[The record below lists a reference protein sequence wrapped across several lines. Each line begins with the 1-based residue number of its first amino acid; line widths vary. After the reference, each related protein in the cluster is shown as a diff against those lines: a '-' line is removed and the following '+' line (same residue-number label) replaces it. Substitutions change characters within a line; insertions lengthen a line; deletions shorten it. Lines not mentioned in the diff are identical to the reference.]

1 MPRPNLSRRDFVKAS
16 AAAAITAPILGACS
30 RTPLAAPATVQ
41 AAAYTAGSDQIRIGL
56 IGAGGRGTGATIE
69 ALRADPGSVLVS
81 VGDIFPDRADSALT
95 HIREELKESAAAKVR
110 VTPDS
115 TFIGLDAYQ
124 KVIASGVDLVILTG
138 YPGFRPEHLRAAV
151 DAGKHVFAEKPLAV
165 DSPGLRSVYES
176 AAKAKQKN
184 LALMVGLCWRH
195 NAGMRASFD
204 KINSGAIG
212 DIVSVHTTYHT
223 GTLSRRPRRP
233 EWSDLEF
240 QLRNWWHFN
249 WLSGD
254 HIVEQAI
261 HSIDRGS
268 WAMGD
273 ELPVKCECLGGRA
286 ARSGPEH
293 GNVFDHFFATY
304 EYASG
309 VRAFHSC
316 RQIDACPHDNTDYIQ
331 GTMGSAVVEGWR
343 PIYRLKDRAGNVLW
357 KHSGDIPDMYQ
368 SEHNALFA
376 SLRAGN
382 PINNGQ
388 RGGNS
393 TMLALMARQAAYTG
407 QTITWSKAM
416 ASTESIMPPSLDFTS
431 DLPFAPVPIP
441 GKTKFI

>member
-1 MPRPNLSRRDFVKAS
+1 MSDLTRRDFVKAS
-16 AAAAITAPILGACS
+16 AAAAISVPVLGACA
-30 RTPLAAPATVQ
+30 RTSPAPAATMQ
-41 AAAYTAGSDQIRIGL
+41 AAAFTSGSDQIRIGL
-56 IGAGGRGTGATIE
+56 IGAGGRGTGAAIE

-81 VGDIFPDRADSALT
+81 VGDIFKDRADSGLAN
-95 HIREELKESAAAKVR
+95 IREELKESAATKVR

-124 KVIASGVDLVILTG
+124 KVIASDVDMVILTG
-138 YPGFRPEHLRAAV
+138 YPGFRPEHLRASI

-195 NAGMRASFD
+195 NAGMKASFE

-212 DIVSVHTTYHT
+212 EIVSVHTTYHT
-223 GTLSRRPRRP
+223 GTLSRRPRQP
-233 EWSDLEF
+233 GWSDLEF

-273 ELPVKCECLGGRA
+273 KLPVKCECLGGRA
-286 ARSGPEH
+286 ARTGPES

-304 EYASG
+304 EYANG

-316 RQIDACPHDNTDYIQ
+316 RQIDACPHDNSDYIQ
-331 GTMGSAVVEGWR
+331 GTTGSAIVEGWR
-343 PIYRLKDRAGNVLW
+343 PIYRLKDRAGKDLW
-357 KHSGDIPDMYQ
+357 KHTGEIPDMYQ

-376 SLRAGN
+376 SLRAGT
-382 PINNGQ
+382 PINDGE
-388 RGGNS
+388 RGANA
-393 TMLALMARQAAYTG
+393 TMLAIMARQAAYTG
-407 QTITWSKAM
+407 QTITWEKAM
-416 ASTESIMPPSLDFTS
+416 ASNESILPPGLNFTS
-431 DLPFAPVPIP
+431 ELPFAPIPVP
-441 GKTKFI
+441 GKTKFV

>member
-1 MPRPNLSRRDFVKAS
+1 MPLSRRTFLKSS
-16 AAAAITAPILGACS
+16 AAAAITVPALSTYA
-30 RTPLAAPATVQ
+30 RTPFTQTPASTLQPAAHT
-41 AAAYTAGSDQIRIGL
+41 TGSDTIRIGL

-81 VGDIFPDRADSALT
+81 IGDIFPDRAASALAN
-95 HIREELKESAAAKVR
+95 IREELKADAATKVR
-110 VTPDS
+110 VTPES

-138 YPGFRPEHLRAAV
+138 YPGFRPEHLRAAI

-165 DSPGLRSVYES
+165 DSPGLRSVYQS

-195 NAGMRASFD
+195 NSGMQASFD

-212 DIVSVHTTYHT
+212 EIVSVHTTYHT
-223 GTLSRRPRRP
+223 STLSRHPRQP
-233 EWSDLEF
+233 NWSDLEF

-273 ELPVKCECLGGRA
+273 KLPVKCECLGGRA

-304 EYASG
+304 EYANG

-316 RQIDACPHDNTDYIQ
+316 RQIDGCPSDNTDYIQ
-331 GTMGSAVVEGWR
+331 GTKGSAVVEGWR
-343 PIYRLKDRAGNVLW
+343 PIYRLKDRAGKDLW
-357 KHSGDIPDMYQ
+357 KHSGEILDMYQ

-376 SLRAGN
+376 SLRAGT
-382 PINNGQ
+382 PINDGE
-388 RGGNS
+388 RGANS

-407 QTITWSKAM
+407 QTITWEKAM
-416 ASTESIMPPSLDFTS
+416 AATESITPPNLSFTT

-441 GKTKFI
+441 GKTKST